1 MLEEGYAA
9 ATSRRVAAQAGVKPA
24 LVHYYFPSMDDLF
37 VAVLQA
43 GAEANLSIQQDAFA
57 DDSPLHALWELNS
70 AQGAALWMEFMALAN
85 HRKAIRSEIAG
96 YADRFRELEEA
107 AMASA
112 LRAPRRRH
120 RHVPTRGDVDDR
132 GESGANPGART
143 GAGNQP
149 RPCAGAG
156 FRAALS
162 GPVRATSRWP
172 GMTLLHEL
180 ITAAAAAAPE
190 RRAVVTDDGTTATF
204 AEFDRQIRGVAG
216 WVAAR
221 TAPGDRWPWSPTT
234 VPPTPSCTTPCPVAG
249 ACSH

>member
-1 MLEEGYAA
+1 MVKGAMSAQRSAGQTGAGRDSTTRRALIRATAQVMLEEGYAA

-112 LRAPRRRH
+112 LRAHGVDTDMFPPVVMSMIVASLARILVLEQGLGISRGHAQAQDFVRRYL
-120 RHVPTRGDVDDR
+120 DR
-132 GESGANPGART
+132 FELPPGGR
-143 GAGNQP
+143 
-149 RPCAGAG
+149 
-156 FRAALS
+156 
-162 GPVRATSRWP
+162 
-172 GMTLLHEL
+172 E
-180 ITAAAAAAPE
+180 
-190 RRAVVTDDGTTATF
+190 
-204 AEFDRQIRGVAG
+204 
-216 WVAAR
+216 
-221 TAPGDRWPWSPTT
+221 
-234 VPPTPSCTTPCPVAG
+234 
-249 ACSH
+249 